1 MIETTY
7 RSAELVYRAGED
19 GAADV
24 LEGRMAPY
32 GEWTEIRSAVEG
44 HFIERLAPGS
54 LAKTLVEKAGKLKV
68 LFEHGFSRSLDR
80 APIGLVMEAAETQ
93 DGAHYRANL
102 FRNIPPIIRDGI
114 MEGAYGT
121 SVALRNV
128 KVDVVRSPKKSEYN
142 PQGLPEHTIREAALK
157 EISVVTFPA
166 YEGATAGLAR
176 SVTDDVLGELLI
188 PFLTRERP
196 EFLLSLARQSAEVE
210 PSHSEPDQS
219 EEPPAD
225 EPAEPAEPQEDEAP
239 AEDEAS
245 RSTPPKPKKDW
256 LSETEVKPE
265 WRL

>member
-1 MIETTY
+1 MSIETTY

-44 HFIERLAPGS
+44 HFMERLAPSS
-54 LAKTLVEKAGKLKV
+54 LAKTLAEKAGKLKV

-80 APIGLVMEAAETQ
+80 APIGLVTEFD
-93 DGAHYRANL
+93 DGDAGADYRASL
-102 FRNIPPIIRDGI
+102 FPNIPAIIKDGI
-114 MEGAYGT
+114 QQGAYGT

-128 KVDVVRSPKKSEYN
+128 KVDVERSPKKSDYN
-142 PQGLPEHTIREAALK
+142 PEGLPEHTIREAALK

-166 YEGATAGLAR
+166 YEGATVGLAR
-176 SVTDDVLGELLI
+176 SVTDDVLSELLI

-196 EFLLSLARQSAEVE
+196 DFLLSLARQSAEVE
-210 PSHSEPDQS
+210 PNHSEPDPPDP
-219 EEPPAD
+219 EPEDPAP
-225 EPAEPAEPQEDEAP
+225 EPEPV
-239 AEDEAS
+239 EAS

-256 LSETEVKPE
+256 LSETEDKPE